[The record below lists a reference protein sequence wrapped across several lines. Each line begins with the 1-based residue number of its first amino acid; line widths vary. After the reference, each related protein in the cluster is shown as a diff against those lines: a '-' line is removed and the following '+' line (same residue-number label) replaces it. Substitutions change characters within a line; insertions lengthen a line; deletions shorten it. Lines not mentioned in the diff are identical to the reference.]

1 MIDLRS
7 DTVTRPSPRMRE
19 AIANADVGDDLY
31 GDDPTVNMLEEH
43 VAALLGKQEAMYVP
57 TGTMSNMI
65 AVRLHTQPGDSVVL
79 EESGHIGTHEMGGA
93 AHHSGVTLK
102 RIRGVLGV
110 FSAEDLQAR
119 VPTPHP
125 SLPSHLYEP
134 HTLVALENTHNAA
147 GGTIWPLEATDHV
160 VAAARDLSM
169 ATHLDGSRIWNA
181 SVATGVSLDRYA
193 APFDTVSVCFSK
205 GLGAPVG
212 SALVG
217 DSSLIS
223 RARRFKQLFGGGFR
237 QAGIIAAGALFAL
250 ENNRERVSEDHTNAR
265 SFAENAS
272 RMEGVDVDLET
283 VQTNIV
289 YFTVPNPAFVV
300 DRCLDN
306 GVAMIVDDDRIRVVF
321 HLDVSKEDTAV
332 AIETLASALKEA
344 DDG

>member
-7 DTVTRPSPRMRE
+7 DTVTRPSPAMRE
-19 AIANADVGDDLY
+19 AIANAPVGDDLY
-31 GDDPTVNMLEEH
+31 RDDPTVNALEER
-43 VAALLGKQEAMYVP
+43 VAELLGKQEAMYVP

-102 RIRGVLGV
+102 RIQGNLGV
-110 FSAEDLQAR
+110 FTAEDLRSR

-147 GGTIWPLEATDHV
+147 GGTIWPLETMDEV
-160 VAAARDLSM
+160 VMAARELSM
-169 ATHLDGSRIWNA
+169 ATHLDGARIWNA
-181 SVATGVSLDRYA
+181 SAATGIPLDRYA
-193 APFDTVSVCFSK
+193 EQFDTVSVCFSK

-217 DSSLIS
+217 DHALLSE
-223 RARRFKQLFGGGFR
+223 ARRFKQLFGGGFR
-237 QAGIIAAGALFAL
+237 QAGIIAAGALYAL
-250 ENNRERVSEDHTNAR
+250 ENNRERVADDHTNAR
-265 SFAENAS
+265 TFAEYLAD
-272 RMEGVDVDLET
+272 REGITVDLDT
-283 VQTNIV
+283 VQTNMV
-289 YFTVPNPAFVV
+289 YFTVPHPASVV
-300 DRCLDN
+300 DRCLEE
-306 GVAMIVDDDRIRVVF
+306 GVAMLVDDNRIRVVF

-332 AIETLASALKEA
+332 AMQTLVSAVAE
-344 DDG
+344 G

>member
-7 DTVTRPSPRMRE
+7 DTVTRPSPAMRE
-19 AIANADVGDDLY
+19 AIAKAPVGDDLY
-31 GDDPTVNMLEEH
+31 GDDPSVNALEER

-102 RIRGVLGV
+102 RIQGNLGV
-110 FSAEDLQAR
+110 FSADDLRSR

-147 GGTIWPLEATDHV
+147 GGTIWPLETMDEVV
-160 VAAARDLSM
+160 VAARELSM
-169 ATHLDGSRIWNA
+169 ATHLDGARIWNA
-181 SVATGVSLDRYA
+181 SAATGIPLDRYA
-193 APFDTVSVCFSK
+193 AQFDTVSVCFSK

-212 SALVG
+212 SALAG
-217 DSSLIS
+217 DHALIS
-223 RARRFKQLFGGGFR
+223 VARRFKQLFGGGFR
-237 QAGIIAAGALFAL
+237 QAGIIAAGALYAL
-250 ENNRERVSEDHTNAR
+250 ENNQERVAEDHANAR
-265 SFAENAS
+265 TFAGYLAD
-272 RMEGVDVDLET
+272 REGIAVDLET
-283 VQTNIV
+283 VQTNMV
-289 YFTVPNPAFVV
+289 YFTVSDPAFVV
-300 DRCLDN
+300 DRCLEN
-306 GVAMIVDDDRIRVVF
+306 GVAMLVDDGRIRVVF

-332 AIETLASALKEA
+332 AMETVASAVAEA
-344 DDG
+344 R